1 MDNLSNLNKI
11 KELYQEFEINKNTL
25 DPAWEKFFSDLDD
38 ESLTF
43 ITNNNL
49 SNNKNK
55 INSSKPNELHD
66 NEYTANSLRARL
78 LIRAY
83 RIAGHLKADLDPLGL
98 AEKKYIPDL
107 DPKTYGIE
115 KDDLDKEV
123 FIDGVFGINTI
134 SIRKL
139 IEILEKNYCGKI
151 GIQFMHIQDKE
162 QRDWI
167 MDKIENVKPKDI
179 FTDKGKQAI
188 LERLTAA
195 EFFETFLDKK
205 YTGTKRFGLEGA
217 ESLIPAL
224 EQILKYGGKNGI
236 EEVILGMPHRG
247 RLNVLANF
255 MKKPFSAIFSEFQ
268 GNASNP
274 DDVQGSGDVKYHLG
288 TSSDRHFDNIK
299 VHLSLTANPS
309 HLEAVNP
316 VVVGKVRAKQDQKKD
331 IDRKKVVGLLMH
343 GDAAFSGQGL
353 VPETLDL
360 SGLKGYKTG
369 GTIHFIK

>member
-1 MDNLSNLNKI
+1 MDSLSNFNKI
-11 KELYQEFEINKNTL
+11 KELYQEFETNKNTL
-25 DPAWEKFFSDLDD
+25 DPAWKKFFSDLDD

-139 IEILEKNYCGKI
+139 IEILEKN
-151 GIQFMHIQDKE
+151 
-162 QRDWI
+162 
-167 MDKIENVKPKDI
+167 
-179 FTDKGKQAI
+179 
-188 LERLTAA
+188 
-195 EFFETFLDKK
+195 
-205 YTGTKRFGLEGA
+205 
-217 ESLIPAL
+217 
-224 EQILKYGGKNGI
+224 
-236 EEVILGMPHRG
+236 
-247 RLNVLANF
+247 
-255 MKKPFSAIFSEFQ
+255 
-268 GNASNP
+268 
-274 DDVQGSGDVKYHLG
+274 
-288 TSSDRHFDNIK
+288 
-299 VHLSLTANPS
+299 
-309 HLEAVNP
+309 
-316 VVVGKVRAKQDQKKD
+316 
-331 IDRKKVVGLLMH
+331 
-343 GDAAFSGQGL
+343 
-353 VPETLDL
+353 
-360 SGLKGYKTG
+360 
-369 GTIHFIK
+369 

>member
-1 MDNLSNLNKI
+1 MESLSNFDKI
-11 KELYQEFEINKNTL
+11 KELYQKFETNKNTL
-25 DPAWEKFFSDLDD
+25 DPAWTKFFSDLDD

-268 GNASNP
+268 GVFRKIQNFHA
-274 DDVQGSGDVKYHLG
+274 VSGVDK
-288 TSSDRHFDNIK
+288 NIE
-299 VHLSLTANPS
+299 PI
-309 HLEAVNP
+309 
-316 VVVGKVRAKQDQKKD
+316 DQE
-331 IDRKKVVGLLMH
+331 M
-343 GDAAFSGQGL
+343 
-353 VPETLDL
+353 P
-360 SGLKGYKTG
+360 
-369 GTIHFIK
+369 